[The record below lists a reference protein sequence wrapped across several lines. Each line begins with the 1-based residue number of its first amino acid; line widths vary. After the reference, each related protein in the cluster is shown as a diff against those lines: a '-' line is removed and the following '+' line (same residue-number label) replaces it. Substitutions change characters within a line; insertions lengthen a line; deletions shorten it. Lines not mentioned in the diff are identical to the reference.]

1 VEERQVSAGWR
12 ERYLALL
19 GMAGVETER
28 PSLEALARL
37 VRAQG
42 ETGVFENVTA
52 ILRRARAGDGPV
64 PPVDLDALLRARAAR
79 RGGGVCFEHTPM
91 FRQLLA
97 ALGYRVQPILA
108 QISFPGSHHATVVDF
123 DGGDGTEDGGVR
135 VDGRSDGGG
144 ARYLVDIGGGAP
156 LWQPFKIGDT
166 VEIRQAGL
174 GYRLRLAGPA
184 EAEGDEPDVYVQE
197 RWIDG
202 EWQVFCRYDLRPA
215 GAAAREAAYQRHQ
228 LAGATWVVGNL
239 TLVRC
244 TAEAVYRLRD
254 DELVTHTAG
263 GKRTDHLVTDAD
275 YRQVAADVF
284 GLPGL
289 PIDEARAAL
298 DDMKRR
304 RAG

>member
-1 VEERQVSAGWR
+1 VEELPVPAAWVD
-12 ERYLALL
+12 RYLAFL
-19 GMAGVETER
+19 GLER
-28 PSLEALARL
+28 EPPGLPALTRL
-37 VRAQG
+37 VRAQIEG
-42 ETGVFENVTA
+42 VVFENVTA
-52 ILRRARAGDGPV
+52 ILRRARTGDGPV
-64 PPVDLDALLRARAAR
+64 PAPDTEELLASWAAR
-79 RGGGVCFEHTPM
+79 RGGGVCFDLAPT
-91 FRQLLA
+91 FRRLLA
-97 ALGYRVQPILA
+97 GLGYQVRPILA

-166 VEIRQAGL
+166 VEIRHAGL
-174 GYRLRLAGPA
+174 GYRLRPAGPA

-298 DDMKRR
+298 DDIRR
-304 RAG
+304 GRPC

>member
-1 VEERQVSAGWR
+1 
-12 ERYLALL
+12 
-19 GMAGVETER
+19 MAGAEAER
-28 PSLEALARL
+28 PSLDALARL

-42 ETGVFENVTA
+42 ETAVFENVTA
-52 ILRRARAGDGPV
+52 ILRRARTGDGPV
-64 PPVDLDALLRARAAR
+64 PPVDLDALLRARAER

-123 DGGDGTEDGGVR
+123 DGAGGAGGVGGL
-135 VDGRSDGGG
+135 DGRSDGGG
-144 ARYLVDIGGGAP
+144 PRYLIDIGGGAP
-156 LWQPFKIGDT
+156 LWQPIRIGDT
-166 VEIRQAGL
+166 VEIRHAGL
-174 GYRLRLAGPA
+174 GYRLRPAGPI
-184 EAEGDEPDVYVQE
+184 EGDEPEVYVQE

-215 GAAAREAAYQRHQ
+215 GAAVREAAYQRHQ
-228 LAGATWVVGNL
+228 LAGETWVVGNL

-244 TAEAVYRLRD
+244 AAEAVYRLRD
-254 DELVTHTAG
+254 DELATHAVA
-263 GKRTDHLVTDAD
+263 GKRTERLVTDAD
-275 YRQVAADVF
+275 YRRVAADVF

-298 DDMKRR
+298 DDIRR
-304 RAG
+304 GRSG